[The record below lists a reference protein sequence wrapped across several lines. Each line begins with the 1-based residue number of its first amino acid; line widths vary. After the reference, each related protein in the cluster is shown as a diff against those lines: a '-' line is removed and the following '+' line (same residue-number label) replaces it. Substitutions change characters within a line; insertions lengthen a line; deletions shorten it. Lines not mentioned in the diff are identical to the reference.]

1 MKMRKEVSRVYKT
14 FDDPQR
20 WSWISDSCFE
30 FITIM
35 VMITT
40 SIISVIKTNTFEH
53 MYTTT
58 R

>member
-1 MKMRKEVSRVYKT
+1 MYKT

-53 MYTTT
+53 MYTTP